1 MKYLTY
7 LLISGL
13 LLPPGVQ
20 AHDAAVHAAPAP
32 AAAVPAPKLQATLRA
47 LWHGHI
53 EKTRAYAYAV
63 KGGDAARNEAAAK
76 AVVAN
81 ARQLADAVAGFY
93 GAPAGERMLALLAG
107 HWGAVKAMTDAELA
121 GDRAGVNNAMATL
134 TRNAGEIAVFLSG
147 ANPYLPQDAVRG
159 LLLAHGAHHAAQIG
173 EVMRGDR
180 NAEARTWAAMQQHM
194 DTIADAMAGA
204 LAKQFPQKAS

>member
-1 MKYLTY
+1 MKYLTF

-20 AHDAAVHAAPAP
+20 AHDGTHAASTP

-47 LWHGHI
+47 LWQGHV
-53 EKTRAYAYAV
+53 EKTREYAFAV
-63 KGGDAARNEAAAK
+63 KAGDGKRSEMAGN

-81 ARQLADAVAGFY
+81 AKQLADAVGSFY
-93 GAPAGERMLALLAG
+93 GAAAGERMLALLAG
-107 HWGAVKAMTDAELA
+107 HWGAVKAMTDAE
-121 GDRAGVNNAMATL
+121 RAGNRNGVDTAMSTL
-134 TRNAGEIAVFLSG
+134 TQNAGEIAVFLSG

-159 LLLAHGAHHAAQIG
+159 LLLAPGAHHAAQIG

-180 NAEARTWAAMQQHM
+180 NAEARTWAAMQKHM
-194 DTIADAMAGA
+194 DVIADAMASA
-204 LAKQFPQKAS
+204 LARQFPKKVS